1 MTIFP
6 TFYNFFILKRGVFL
20 TDKLIKVVATGFGS
34 GLIPFAPGTAGT
46 LVGIPLYLALSR
58 LSSTLYFIFAVAI
71 TVLACYVSHKAER
84 LFGEKDPPR
93 VVIDEIAGFQWTMF
107 LVGPTFLHVLVGF
120 VLFRFLDILKVFP
133 AGYFQRRLP
142 GGVGIVMDD
151 VVAGMYCNIALL
163 VMIRLWGL

>member
-20 TDKLIKVVATGFGS
+20 TDKLIKVMATGFGS
-34 GLIPFAPGTAGT
+34 GLVPFAPGTAGT
-46 LVGIPLYLALSR
+46 LVGIPVYLALSR
-58 LSSTLYFIFAVAI
+58 MSWTLYFVFVVAI
-71 TVLACYVSHKAER
+71 TLLACYVSHQAER
-84 LFGEKDPPR
+84 IFDEKDPPR
-93 VVIDEIAGFQWTMF
+93 VVIDEIVGFQWTMF
-107 LVGPTFLHVLVGF
+107 LVVPTFLHILVGF
-120 VLFRFLDILKVFP
+120 LLFRFLDILKVFP

-163 VMIRLWGL
+163 VMIKLWGI